1 MYLLKSKTDTISA
14 TEKFL
19 ADISPYGTVKRM
31 RSDNGSEFTFAD
43 FKSLL
48 IKNRIKQEFSEP
60 YSPHQNGKVERTW
73 RTLFDMARCLL
84 LKLRY
89 LKNYGHMQ

>member
-1 MYLLKSKTDTISA
+1 
-14 TEKFL
+14 
-19 ADISPYGTVKRM
+19 M
-31 RSDNGSEFTFAD
+31 RSDNGTEFTSED

-48 IKNRIKQEFSEP
+48 IKNRIKQEFSAP

-84 LKLRY
+84 LEAKLPKKLWTYAVGVIIQGQVR
-89 LKNYGHMQ
+89 LLMN